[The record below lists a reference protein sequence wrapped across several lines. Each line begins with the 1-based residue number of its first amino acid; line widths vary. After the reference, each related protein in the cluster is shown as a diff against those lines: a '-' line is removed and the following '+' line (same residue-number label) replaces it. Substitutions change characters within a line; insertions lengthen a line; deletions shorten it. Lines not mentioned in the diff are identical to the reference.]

1 MADKEATVYVVDMG
15 RSMAGK
21 HNGRKQSDLDW
32 AMTYVWE
39 KITTTVATDRK
50 TATLGVVG
58 FRTDDTNNELD
69 GEESFEHISVL
80 QEISQL
86 LLPGLKHL
94 RQKVKN
100 SNTNEG
106 DAISAIVIAIQMIT
120 KFTKKLKYKRKI
132 VLVTDGRGTLDADP
146 DGIAEIA
153 KKIKADDMELVIL
166 GVDFDDPEY
175 GYKEE
180 DKDFEKT
187 TNEGTLKALAD
198 DCGGVFGTMQEAIEE
213 LGIPRMKATRPVVSY
228 KGQLTL
234 GDPEN
239 YDTALCIDVE
249 RYPRVMLRRPLTA
262 SQFVRRTDPSNG
274 QASTQSS
281 ATVLPDAD
289 GIDGTDPN
297 SLTTVRNARSYQ
309 VIDEGAPGGKRDV
322 GKDDLAKG
330 YEYGRTAVHIS
341 ESGLNVTKL
350 ETQAGLEI
358 IGFIP
363 WDTVSQICVN
373 PGSFTL
379 TLSSLI
385 DTWRCRCPV

>member
-1 MADKEATVYVVDMG
+1 MADKEATVYIVDMG
-15 RSMAGK
+15 RSMGEK
-21 HNGRKQSDLDW
+21 HNDRKESDLDW

-39 KITTTVATDRK
+39 KITSTVATDRK
-50 TATLGVVG
+50 TAALGVIG
-58 FRTDDTNNELD
+58 LRTDDTNNELD
-69 GEESFEHISVL
+69 KEESFEHISVL

-86 LLPGLKHL
+86 LLPGLKLL
-94 RQKVKN
+94 RQRVKV

-132 VLVTDGRGTLDADP
+132 VLVTDGRGSLDADP

-187 TNEGTLKALAD
+187 TNEGTLKALVD

-213 LGIPRMKATRPVVSY
+213 LGIPRLKATRPVVSY

-234 GDPEN
+234 GDPEK
-239 YDTALCIDVE
+239 YDTAISIDVE
-249 RYPRVMLRRPLTA
+249 RYPRVMLRRPLSA
-262 SQFVRRTDPSNG
+262 SHFVRRTEPSNG

-281 ATVLPDAD
+281 DTVLPDAE
-289 GIDGTDPN
+289 GIGGTDPN
-297 SLTTVRNARSYQ
+297 SMTTVRNARSYQ
-309 VIDEGAPGGKRDV
+309 VTDDGAPGGKRDV
-322 GKDDLAKG
+322 SKDDLAKG

-341 ESGLNVTKL
+341 ESDLNVTKL

-363 WDTVSQICVN
+363 WNTV
-373 PGSFTL
+373 
-379 TLSSLI
+379 
-385 DTWRCRCPV
+385 R